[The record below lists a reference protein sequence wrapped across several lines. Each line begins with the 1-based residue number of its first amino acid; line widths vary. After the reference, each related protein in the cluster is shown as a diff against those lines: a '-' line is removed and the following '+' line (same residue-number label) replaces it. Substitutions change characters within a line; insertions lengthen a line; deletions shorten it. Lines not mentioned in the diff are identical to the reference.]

1 MKLNPTIFLRWI
13 VPSEVIAAY
22 KAGAFAVKNVENPKV
37 QVAVESVTQEI
48 YNGGEEREKFN
59 MTTRD
64 GTRLLVYTTGC
75 KVKNWGDFKQTGF
88 KCGYCGSQ
96 RPPGITPTPIILS
109 MEEGLHTEYQPGLGF
124 VNQEVVKING
134 DNPHCDFNCA
144 LSTAMTDLDYP
155 DEVLTNL
162 QSFYRLC
169 YPHGEVLTRALC
181 KRLLDINY
189 GSMTYEE
196 YKAGQS
202 SGFVELIGYIVQ
214 SNKRA
219 IVKL

>member
-13 VPSEVIAAY
+13 VPSEIISAY
-22 KAGAFAVKNVENPKV
+22 KSGAFSHINVENPKL
-37 QVAVESVTQEI
+37 QVTVESVTQEI
-48 YNGGEEREKFN
+48 YQGGEERDKFN

-75 KVKNWGDFKQTGF
+75 KVKNWGDFKSTGF
-88 KCGYCGSQ
+88 RCGYCGSV
-96 RPPGITPTPIILS
+96 RPPGKVPTPIILS
-109 MEEGLHTEYQPGLGF
+109 MEEGLHAEYQPGLGF
-124 VNQEVVKING
+124 INQEVMMING
-134 DNPHCDFNCA
+134 ENPHCDFHCA

-155 DEVLTNL
+155 EEVLTNL
-162 QSFYRLC
+162 HSFYRLC

-196 YKAGQS
+196 YKSGQS
-202 SGFVELIGYIVQ
+202 SGFVELPGYMV
-214 SNKRA
+214 NPTKRGV
-219 IVKL
+219 VKL